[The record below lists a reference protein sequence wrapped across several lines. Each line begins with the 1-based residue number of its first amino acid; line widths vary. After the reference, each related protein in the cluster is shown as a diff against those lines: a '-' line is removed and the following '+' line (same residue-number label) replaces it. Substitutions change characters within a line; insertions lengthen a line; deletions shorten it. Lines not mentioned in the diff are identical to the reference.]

1 MIARYQC
8 SVRVWPNLPTA
19 EFCAPKTRLAADRQ
33 WNSAYAS
40 VLLKSGMLYRF
51 LIDKTLITCLY
62 KHTARLPQAGPEAA
76 AFQEGENSVS
86 DAPMVNKSAE
96 TDLRATKML
105 FDMLKEVQQ
114 KAGAAALEPAKLTA
128 PDSAVV
134 EQFAGRLRRQ
144 IADEAAETAADRA
157 ADPSR

>member
-1 MIARYQC
+1 M
-8 SVRVWPNLPTA
+8 L
-19 EFCAPKTRLAADRQ
+19 CARLAEPADSRILRAK
-33 WNSAYAS
+33 NPVGSGPAVELS
-40 VLLKSGMLYRF
+40 VCLGLAKIGMLYRF
-51 LIDKTLITCLY
+51 LIDKTLSTCLY

-76 AFQEGENSVS
+76 AFQEGENSMS

-128 PDSAVV
+128 PDRAVV

>member
-1 MIARYQC
+1 
-8 SVRVWPNLPTA
+8 
-19 EFCAPKTRLAADRQ
+19 
-33 WNSAYAS
+33 
-40 VLLKSGMLYRF
+40 
-51 LIDKTLITCLY
+51 
-62 KHTARLPQAGPEAA
+62 
-76 AFQEGENSVS
+76 VS

-128 PDSAVV
+128 PDRAVV